1 LLPATEFHDL
11 FNLADPIIRQTLTAM
26 PPRRTPSGR
35 LRRLEIQAL
44 KQFLFVAAPAIARA
58 WKARVPLA
66 KSMRLTSVFCHQ
78 TPMASWQMP
87 VPGYGFTSQLNAWS
101 PPPWTCELADLLV
114 VMEFGGQ
121 GQSLDHRQAGLVQGK
136 QGKYPVLPLQP
147 GEFRQHHLLSCLPPF
162 HLSGTGTRLWQ
173 LQGLASGAARYGLI
187 DPPSGTW
194 TINRPNP
201 RGTLP
206 FYAGRS
212 MGHWLAQ
219 LATDADGAVADLP
232 GTGRTT
238 GAGPHSPP
246 DWPYLVDHL
255 LTVTGQKAIAG
266 RGQRRQS
273 HVIRFLDTAAL
284 AEEDIAA
291 GPIESWMRI
300 AEVWDKDSPPPD
312 TAPSEG
318 ETSGFGVIHI
328 RFGET

>member
-1 LLPATEFHDL
+1 MLPATEFNDL

-26 PPRRTPSGR
+26 PSRRTRSGWM
-35 LRRLEIQAL
+35 RRMELQAL
-44 KQFLFVAAPAIARA
+44 KQFLYVAGTAIARA
-58 WKARVPLA
+58 WRAKVPQA

-78 TPMASWQMP
+78 TPMASWQIP
-87 VPGYGFTSQLNAWS
+87 VPGYGFTRHLNAWS

-136 QGKYPVLPLQP
+136 QGKHPVLRLLP
-147 GEFRQHHLLSCLPPF
+147 GEFRQHHLLYCLPPF
-162 HLSGTGTRLWQ
+162 ILSGTGTRLWQ
-173 LQGLASGAARYGLI
+173 LQGLAPGAARYGLI

-206 FYAGRS
+206 FYTGRS

-219 LATDADGAVADLP
+219 LATGADGAVADLP

-246 DWPYLVDHL
+246 DWPDLVEHL

-266 RGQRRQS
+266 RGKRVQS
-273 HVIRFLDTAAL
+273 HLIRFLDAAAL
-284 AEEDIAA
+284 ADEGIGAE
-291 GPIESWMRI
+291 PIESWMSL
-300 AEVWDKDSPPPD
+300 AEVWNGDKPPPD
-312 TAPSEG
+312 HDPAKGGPY
-318 ETSGFGVIHI
+318 GFGVLHI